1 MDVKA
6 TLLTKTSS
14 KTGKPYKVIEIQL
27 TDSYVKQVFL
37 EKAEEEIL
45 KLVKQDDMPQDWR

>member
-27 TDSYVKQVFL
+27 TDTYVKQVFL

-45 KLVKQDDMPQDWR
+45 KLVDKNDLPQEWS